1 MTKKVLCSLA
11 LAAAL
16 VSIFSLPVAAQDVKA
31 TSPVPAM
38 TDRVLVPASPARY
51 IAPMLVP
58 RASVTPPS
66 YCSPCLFYG
75 GDLNPSAA
83 NAQGFANENTQPSV
97 GLAATTYPAVH
108 VPAGENWDVTG
119 LITNN
124 QSNNG
129 GILDPDQ
136 ATWSISKG
144 VSSGNPG
151 TTIASGAATA
161 SVGPT
166 GRSVFGF
173 TEYWVSVNFSP
184 VHLNPGA
191 NYWISVVP
199 QCTSTSDPACD
210 TAEFFLSNT
219 DETNAYPGPITG
231 HTGLGFF
238 NSSYF
243 GFDYTPLCSVSADGC
258 QYSSFGVIG
267 TIGTGG
273 SPVKK

>member
-11 LAAAL
+11 LVAAL
-16 VSIFSLPVAAQDVKA
+16 VSIFSLPLSAQDVRA

-38 TDRVLVPASPARY
+38 SDRVLVPPSSGKW
-51 IAPMLVP
+51 IAPML
-58 RASVTPPS
+58 TPKGAAEQPS
-66 YCSPCLFYG
+66 YCSPCLFYS
-75 GDLNPSAA
+75 GDLDPSAA
-83 NAQGFANENTQPSV
+83 NAQGFANENTQPAV
-97 GLAATTYPAVH
+97 GLSATTYPAVH
-108 VPAGENWDVTG
+108 VPSGIKGWDVTG
-119 LITNN
+119 LVTNN

-129 GILDPDQ
+129 GVLDPMQ

-151 TTIASGAATA
+151 TTIASGTAAA

-173 TEYWVSVNFSP
+173 TEYWVGVSFP
-184 VHLNPGA
+184 GVHLNPGG

-199 QCTSTSDPACD
+199 QCTNANDSACTS
-210 TAEFFLSNT
+210 AEFFLSNT
-219 DETNAYPGPITG
+219 SEQTNAYPGPITG

-243 GFDYTPLCSVSADGC
+243 GYDYAPLCTVNVVGC
-258 QYSSFGVIG
+258 QYSSFAVIG
-267 TIGTGG
+267 TAH
-273 SPVKK
+273 